1 MRRLFFFVLF
11 TGLVAGSELED
22 ARDRQDRAA
31 LEKSIAALQATA
43 SAQPANAAAQ
53 YRVALAQSYL
63 SEIALEL
70 RDKSLARA
78 GAEAGMSAA
87 KRALEIKPD
96 DAEYHRILGTLCGQ
110 VIPANVLAGLRYGRC
125 ALDSIKK
132 AIELNPKSSNAWLS
146 RGVGNYYLPES
157 FGGGVKLAIAD
168 FEKAIQLNPKSAD
181 AHLWLGI
188 ALRKA
193 GRNPDARKALSR
205 SVELNPKRVWTRQ
218 QLEKTP
224 AQ

>member
-1 MRRLFFFVLF
+1 L
-11 TGLVAGSELED
+11 
-22 ARDRQDRAA
+22 
-31 LEKSIAALQATA
+31 
-43 SAQPANAAAQ
+43 
-53 YRVALAQSYL
+53 
-63 SEIALEL
+63 
-70 RDKSLARA
+70 
-78 GAEAGMSAA
+78 
-87 KRALEIKPD
+87 KPD
-96 DAEYHRILGTLCGQ
+96 DAENHRILGTLCGQ

-132 AIELNPKSSNAWLS
+132 ALEIDPKSSNVWLS

-157 FGGGVKLAIAD
+157 FGGGVKLAIDD
-168 FEKAIQLNPKSAD
+168 FQKAIRLNAKSAD

-193 GRNPDARKALSR
+193 GRNAEARKALAR
-205 SVELNPKRVWTRQ
+205 SIELNPRRLWTRQ